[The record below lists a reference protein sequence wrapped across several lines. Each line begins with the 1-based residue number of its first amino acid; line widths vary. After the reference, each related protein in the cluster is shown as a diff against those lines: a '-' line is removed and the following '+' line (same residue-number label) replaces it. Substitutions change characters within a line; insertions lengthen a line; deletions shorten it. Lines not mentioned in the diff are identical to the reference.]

1 MEKSQRDEYREQRF
15 LENFIE
21 FGSLHRARVAYE
33 CLQRF
38 RRIRRENQATRASL
52 ALEILQTYLNAFED
66 VGIWLIVV
74 PKWLAGKGGL
84 LELLSS
90 RIKRDERQPRMRPK
104 YSTLEQLAFYG
115 QYSTPDA
122 LARRLRLPYHE
133 REFDTA
139 NIAADRR
146 EALRLELKE
155 LSRLF
160 NVFFWEAERVTPC
173 LDAPGATPRRGR
185 TGDIQC
191 DLAPWKVLN
200 RIKHGLLV
208 TLSKPENRGAGVCV
222 HTNPEDFEEYWEIPV
237 RYYSLTK
244 LVALTFVGCL
254 FLGRLLSL
262 VYQPRYHAVPA
273 VSWLEASIRV
283 NLKRLDPYQI
293 ERVLRASRVPRR
305 YDLLAA
311 VSHQERVV
319 EPYLFGELSANWWRG
334 HPE

>member
-1 MEKSQRDEYREQRF
+1 MEKSQRDEYRDQRF

-38 RRIRRENQATRASL
+38 KRRGTEQSTRASL

-66 VGIWLIVV
+66 VGIWLTVV
-74 PKWLAGKGGL
+74 PKCLAGKGGL
-84 LELLSS
+84 VELLSS
-90 RIKRDERQPRMRPK
+90 QTESTFRIRYRNMQ
-104 YSTLEQLAFYG
+104 QLAFHG
-115 QYSTPDA
+115 AYSGPDA
-122 LARRLRLPYHE
+122 LARRLRLPYQDHE
-133 REFDTA
+133 FNAWGIPEE
-139 NIAADRR
+139 RR
-146 EALRLELKE
+146 QPLRLELGE

-160 NVFFWEAERVTPC
+160 NVFFAEAEKVRPSRKGT
-173 LDAPGATPRRGR
+173 GA
-185 TGDIQC
+185 IYH
-191 DLAPWKVLN
+191 DLVAWKVLN

-208 TLSKPENRGAGVCV
+208 TLSEPETRGAGVCV
-222 HTNPEDFEEYWEIPV
+222 HTNPQDFEEYWEIRV
-237 RYYSLTK
+237 GYYWLAK

-262 VYQPRYHAVPA
+262 VYQSRYHAVPA
-273 VSWLEASIRV
+273 VSWLQASFHV

-293 ERVLRASRVPRR
+293 ARVLRASRVPRR
-305 YDLLAA
+305 YDLLGA

-334 HPE
+334 HPQ